1 MRAKV
6 SKVSKVSTSKR
17 IKPFPGVVGEESSLY
32 GFPTGLAR
40 ALSLLLP
47 GIGSMV
53 SWHMY
58 ARIRVKVGYKLG
70 LGYDVL
76 GTTPA

>member
-1 MRAKV
+1 M
-6 SKVSKVSTSKR
+6 SKVLEGRMPAQAGLRVLSDLLR
-17 IKPFPGVVGEESSLY
+17 LHQA
-32 GFPTGLAR
+32 GLAR

>member
-1 MRAKV
+1 M
-6 SKVSKVSTSKR
+6 SKVLR
-17 IKPFPGVVGEESSLY
+17 GECRRKLVFEYLSELLRLHQA
-32 GFPTGLAR
+32 GLAR